1 MRPQELRSGSL
12 PASRLR
18 AWAAFLAAVAVALRL
33 VVHFSSGRAVPA
45 APAGLGEFFRSA
57 DHVWSSPP
65 LPGLILSVVHRFTD
79 PTTIL
84 IAIELVAVVTVVGLL
99 VRLGERWLDYRVG
112 LLAAAAWA
120 FCGPAVVVFRVP
132 GSEGWQAA
140 LSILCAAAMFRVARR
155 RAPRESWRIGVSAGV
170 LTLFNGGG
178 LLWMIAAMGWLP
190 VTSRKFRGRQWL
202 LLAGLMILG
211 WTAVMLPVAIRNAVV
226 IGGDPVLP
234 VADEAARFF
243 VAMSEP
249 ALASGPRD
257 QAIVLADS
265 ALANAGV
272 DRDTSAW
279 TRSTNLIGLG
289 FRAGAED
296 GAAGWRAM
304 GRRLVALAGG
314 WLPPT
319 ESPDWALRWWG
330 LTVLGWMGVV
340 ALLPGTRFLFPILL
354 GGLVPLIRGMI
365 YGVDPGTALT
375 ATPFICLYA
384 GYGVWRVATGWRSM
398 VTWIVLAAVL
408 TIALLVHFSVLGWN

>member
-1 MRPQELRSGSL
+1 MSSRELLSGSL
-12 PASRLR
+12 PASGLR

-33 VVHFSSGRAVPA
+33 IVHFSSGREVPG
-45 APAGLGEFFRSA
+45 APADPGEFLRSA
-57 DHVWSSPP
+57 DHIWSSPP

-140 LSILCAAAMFRVARR
+140 LSILCAAAMLRVARR

-170 LTLFNGGG
+170 LTLFSGGG
-178 LLWMIAAMGWLP
+178 VLWVIAAMGWLP

-202 LLAGLMILG
+202 ILAVLIFAG
-211 WTAVMLPVAIRNAVV
+211 WSAVVLPVAVRNAVV
-226 IGGDPVLP
+226 TGGDPVLP
-234 VADEAARFF
+234 VADEAARFY

-249 ALASGPRD
+249 ALASGSREE
-257 QAIVLADS
+257 AITIADA
-265 ALANAGV
+265 ALQQAGV
-272 DRDTSAW
+272 DRDASAW
-279 TRSTNLIGLG
+279 TRSTTLVGLG
-289 FRAGAED
+289 LGVGSEN
-296 GAAGWRAM
+296 GAAGWRGM
-304 GRRLVALAGG
+304 GRRFVGLLGG
-314 WLPPT
+314 WLPPID
-319 ESPDWALRWWG
+319 SPGWSLRWWG

-340 ALLPGTRFLFPILL
+340 ALLPGTRFLFPLLL
-354 GGLVPLIRGMI
+354 GGTVPLIRGI
-365 YGVDPGTALT
+365 LYGVDPGTALA

-384 GYGVWRVATGWRSM
+384 GYGVWRVATGWRSA
-398 VTWIVLAAVL
+398 VTWVVLPAVL
-408 TIALLVHFSVLGWN
+408 VLALLVHFSVRGWS

>member
-33 VVHFSSGRAVPA
+33 VVHFSSGRAVPE
-45 APAGLGEFFRSA
+45 APAGLEEFLRSA
-57 DHVWSSPP
+57 EHVWSSPP
-65 LPGLILSVVHRFTD
+65 LPGLILSIVHRFAD

-140 LSILCAAAMFRVARR
+140 LSILCAAAMLRVARR
-155 RAPRESWRIGVSAGV
+155 RAPGESWRIGVSAGV
-170 LTLFNGGG
+170 LTLFSGGG
-178 LLWMIAAMGWLP
+178 VLWVIAAMGWLP
-190 VTSRKFRGRQWL
+190 VTSRKFRGRKWL
-202 LLAGLMILG
+202 LLAGMMIVG
-211 WTAVMLPVAIRNAVV
+211 WTAVVLPVAIRNAVV
-226 IGGDPVLP
+226 TGGDPVLP

-249 ALASGPRD
+249 ELASGPREH
-257 QAIVLADS
+257 AIILADA
-265 ALANAGV
+265 ALENAGV
-272 DRDTSAW
+272 DQDASAW
-279 TRSTNLIGLG
+279 SRWTSLIGMGL
-289 FRAGAED
+289 RSGAHD

-304 GRRLVALAGG
+304 GRRFVALGGG
-314 WLPPT
+314 WLPPA

-340 ALLPGTRFLFPILL
+340 ALLPGTRFLFPLLL
-354 GGLVPLIRGMI
+354 GGLVPFARGMI
-365 YGVDPGTALT
+365 YGVDPGTALA

-384 GYGVWRVATGWRSM
+384 GYGVWRMATGWRSM
-398 VTWIVLAAVL
+398 VTWIVLPLVLAVS
-408 TIALLVHFSVLGWN
+408 LLVHFGVRGWV